1 MSASRNAKQELSR
14 LMEAGASHEA
24 LFITPKPTGLI
35 QRILKIASNPGD
47 LVLDSFAGQR
57 YHRSRCVPVSAEDG
71 GNRRFILV
79 EMEPKVARHDHRR
92 TAATDASSTVSATH
106 RARHQALYDNST
118 ASPRLVP

>member
-1 MSASRNAKQELSR
+1 
-14 LMEAGASHEA
+14 MEAGASQD

-47 LVLDSFAGQR
+47 LVLDSFAGSGTTG
-57 YHRSRCVPVSAEDG
+57 HAVLKLSAEDG

-79 EMEPKVARHDHRR
+79 EMEPKVARPITAERLRR
-92 TAATDASSTVSATH
+92 VIDGFGDTPRPVTRRS
-106 RARHQALYDNST
+106 DNST